1 VRWQRGI
8 LIAAAV
14 AIALIAVVAVV
25 MYGHLDAIVK
35 EEIERRGSALTQT
48 DVRVGAVTVSL
59 RDGTASLQNL
69 SVANPP
75 GFAAPYAFEL
85 GGVSVRIALHS
96 LLSDPLVIEEIRIDA
111 PRVTCELTASG
122 KSNIEWIRHAAEHPG
137 EPASPDGTPAPKR
150 EKVDKAA
157 RAAGRRLIIEMLSMR
172 DGEVHVD
179 ARAAGGPDR
188 IESLPGFELTDIG
201 VKQGGATPA
210 QVGRIVITALARDV
224 AVAVAASQ
232 LERYVGK
239 GLGGPAGDLLKK
251 GGAGAIGK
259 GLGDVLDQLLGQ

>member
-1 VRWQRGI
+1 MRWQRGI

-14 AIALIAVVAVV
+14 AIALIVGVAVLT
-25 MYGHLDAIVK
+25 YGHLDAIVK

-48 DVRVGAVTVSL
+48 DVRVGGVTVSL

-75 GFAAPYAFEL
+75 GFTAPYAFEL
-85 GGVSVRIALHS
+85 GGISVRIALHS

-111 PRVTCELTASG
+111 PRVTCELASGG
-122 KSNIEWIRHAAEHPG
+122 KSNIERIRHATEHPG
-137 EPASPDGTPAPKR
+137 EPATPGGTPAARGKA
-150 EKVDKAA
+150 DKAA
-157 RAAGRRLIIEMLSMR
+157 RAPGRRLIIQMLSMR

-179 ARAAGGPDR
+179 ARAVGGPDR

-210 QVGRIVITALARDV
+210 QVGRIVITAIARDV